1 MTDTTRI
8 PPSIKSF
15 SRATTSQTLAIS
27 ERQVDR
33 LIKMGKLSAYYIG
46 SRGIRITED
55 SISKYIESRQ
65 VGAAQTKARIGAV

>member
-1 MTDTTRI
+1 MTDTIRI

-15 SRATTSQTLAIS
+15 SRATTSKTLDIS

-33 LIKMGKLSAYYIG
+33 LIKAGELKAYYIG

-55 SISKYIESRQ
+55 SIGKYIESRQ
-65 VGAAQTKARIGAV
+65 VNAA